1 MLMCTTFNSLLFK
14 GSCLPPDLLKPAF
27 ERHLE
32 KGTSSLCSWF
42 GRMRVLIDL
51 PNGLGLVFSARSS
64 IKQAMSDITCLV
76 FFFICS
82 YIQTELQMLE
92 PVKFTV
98 LRNRARK
105 ILSSFVVSL
114 KFNLI
119 LSSHFFEKTFCFF
132 FHSECF
138 FKMTQKFH
146 TYKGYKVIIR
156 GKVRNF

>member
-27 ERHLE
+27 EQHLK

-82 YIQTELQMLE
+82 YIIQTELQMLE
-92 PVKFTV
+92 PIKFTV

-105 ILSSFVVSL
+105 MLLSFVVSL

-119 LSSHFFEKTFCFF
+119 LSSHFLKKYFAFF
-132 FHSECF
+132 S
-138 FKMTQKFH
+138 TQNAILKWLRSSIH
-146 TYKGYKVIIR
+146 IKVIR
-156 GKVRNF
+156 LL